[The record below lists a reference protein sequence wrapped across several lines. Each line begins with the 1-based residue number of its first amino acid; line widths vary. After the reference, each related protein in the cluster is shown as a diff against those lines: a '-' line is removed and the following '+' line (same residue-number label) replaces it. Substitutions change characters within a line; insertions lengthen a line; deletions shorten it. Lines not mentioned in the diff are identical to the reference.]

1 MQPAPQA
8 LDIIRNG
15 GCYKP
20 TDRKAQD
27 AGNNA
32 ADRPGDAPLQ
42 VHHRN
47 TSARGNNRL
56 EDDHSV
62 DTHYRFPKPESP
74 GQGSMSATL
83 NCRKHKGPPK
93 GKVNPAAVLG
103 SSPGQRQFGPVG

>member
-8 LDIIRNG
+8 LDIIWNCRR
-15 GCYKP
+15 YEPADKE
-20 TDRKAQD
+20 TQHAR
-27 AGNNA
+27 NNA
-32 ADRPGDAPLQ
+32 TDRPGYAPLQ